1 MKAEILA
8 PCGDL
13 ACLEAAVR
21 SGADAVYF
29 GSGNFNARRNAGNFD
44 GEKLGEAIA
53 YCRVRGVKTHITLN
67 TLLSDTELPAA
78 LAVAQA
84 AASAGADALIVQDLG
99 LVRQIRRR
107 IPELPLHASTQMTV
121 HDISGLRIAKR
132 LGFSRAVLSRELS
145 AKEIE
150 NICRVAKEIGIE
162 IEVFAHGALC
172 MSVSGQC
179 YMSSIIGGRSGNR
192 GLCAQPCRL
201 PFSAGGSGKYA
212 LSLKDM
218 SHLNAINELSALG
231 VTSFKIEG
239 RMKTPEYVAAAVTA
253 AREARDEGH
262 VSEPTETL
270 LRSVFSR
277 SGFTNGYLTGK
288 RTDMFGIRTET
299 DKALTAATEKELHEL
314 YRREYQRIGV
324 DCTLSLRTGSAAS
337 LQICDGTNTVEICGS
352 TVSAASDRPLD
363 QDFAERQ
370 LSRMGGTP
378 FYLRA
383 LALETDGSAFVPPAE
398 LNNLR
403 RQALE
408 MLTELRQRPPE
419 VHFAEYADDAL
430 TAVEPTLTDVVARFT
445 DTLPTDLSGIRRAY
459 LPWSADRKL
468 FERLQN
474 EVPEVGV
481 ELPRTYFG
489 NSETLR
495 KRLEELKN
503 QGISRALCE
512 TGAAIQIA
520 VELGL
525 QVDCGM
531 FSQIMNS
538 SAVASLKDLGAET
551 AIVSFENTV
560 DQVAALRTELP
571 LGIVGYGYL
580 PLMLVRC
587 CPLKEE
593 RSCAGCK
600 GGNIADRLGKQF
612 FVKCRDGA
620 SEIFNCVPI
629 YMGDRKRELR
639 NVDFALLYFTR
650 EDTET
655 IDAVL
660 ADWRN
665 GTPPTMEHTRGL
677 YYRGVQ

>member
-8 PCGDL
+8 PCGDF

-67 TLLSDTELPAA
+67 TLLSDAELSSA
-78 LAVAQA
+78 LAVAKA

-99 LVRQIRRR
+99 LVRQIHSR
-107 IPELPLHASTQMTV
+107 IPHLALHASTQLTI
-121 HDISGLRIAKR
+121 HDGNGLRIAKQ

-150 NICRVAKEIGIE
+150 NICSVAKEIGME

-179 YMSSIIGGRSGNR
+179 YMSSMIGGRSGNR

-201 PFSAGGSGKYA
+201 PFSAGGSDKYV

-218 SHLNAINELSALG
+218 SHLGAINELSALG

-253 AREARDEGH
+253 AREARDEGR
-262 VSEPTETL
+262 VSERTETL

-277 SGFTNGYLTGK
+277 SGFTDGYLTGK
-288 RTDMFGIRTET
+288 RTDMFGIRTEA

-314 YRREYQRIGV
+314 YRREFQRVGV
-324 DCTLSLRTGSAAS
+324 DCTLSLHIGSAAR
-337 LQICDGTNTVEICGS
+337 LQASDGTNAVETTGTTAS
-352 TVSAASDRPLD
+352 TVSDRPLD
-363 QDFAERQ
+363 QAFAERQ

-378 FYLRA
+378 FYLRS
-383 LALETDGSAFVPPAE
+383 LVLETDGSVFVPPAE

-408 MLTELRQRPPE
+408 KLTEHRKYPPE
-419 VHFAEYADDAL
+419 TSFAEC
-430 TAVEPTLTDVVARFT
+430 VNEPSATEHTLTDLVVRFT
-445 DTLPTDLSGIRRAY
+445 DTLPTNLTGIRRAY

-468 FERLQN
+468 FERLLS
-474 EVPEVGV
+474 EVSEVGV
-481 ELPRTYFG
+481 ELPRTFFG
-489 NSETLR
+489 NTDIIGSYLETL
-495 KRLEELKN
+495 KGL
-503 QGISRALCE
+503 GVSRALCE
-512 TGAAIQIA
+512 TAAA
-520 VELGL
+520 FRVAMDHGL
-525 QVDCGM
+525 RVDCGM

-538 SAVASLKDLGAET
+538 GTLAALQDLGAET
-551 AIVSFENTV
+551 AIVSFENTL
-560 DQVAALRTELP
+560 DQVAVLRTELP

-593 RSCAGCK
+593 HGCSGCK
-600 GGNIADRLGKQF
+600 GGYVTDRLGKQF

-629 YMGDRKRELR
+629 YMGDRKRELK
-639 NVDFALLYFTR
+639 NVDFALLYFTH
-650 EDTET
+650 ENAET
-655 IDAVL
+655 IDAIL
-660 ADWRN
+660 ADWHN
-665 GTPPTMEHTRGL
+665 GSPPTMEHTRGL

>member
-8 PCGDL
+8 PCGDF
-13 ACLEAAVR
+13 ACMEAAVR

-44 GEKLGEAIA
+44 GDKLGEAIA
-53 YCRVRGVKTHITLN
+53 YCRARGVKTHITLN
-67 TLLSDTELPAA
+67 TLLSDAELPAA
-78 LAVAQA
+78 LEVAKA
-84 AASAGADALIVQDLG
+84 AAKAGADALIVQDLG
-99 LVRQIRRR
+99 LVRLIRRQ
-107 IPELPLHASTQMTV
+107 IPDLVLHASTQLTI
-121 HDISGLRIAKR
+121 HDVNGLHIAKA

-145 AKEIE
+145 LGEIRV
-150 NICRVAKEIGIE
+150 ICEAAREIGME

-201 PFSAGGSGKYA
+201 PFSAGGSSKYA

-218 SHLNAINELSALG
+218 SHLNAIGELTELG

-253 AREARDEGH
+253 AKEARDEGC
-262 VSEPTETL
+262 VSEQTETL

-277 SGFTNGYLTGK
+277 SGFTDGYLTGK
-288 RTDMFGIRTET
+288 RTEMFGIRTES
-299 DKALTAATEKELHEL
+299 DKELTAAIEKELHEL

-324 DCTLSLRTGSAAS
+324 DCELTLSAGSPAQLSVSDGEHTITVCGAAVQSAA
-337 LQICDGTNTVEICGS
+337 
-352 TVSAASDRPLD
+352 DRPVD
-363 QDFAERQ
+363 QAFAERQ

-378 FYLRA
+378 FYLRSLTLQA
-383 LALETDGSAFVPPAE
+383 DGTVFVPPAE

-408 MLTELRQRPPE
+408 QLFAERQRLPE
-419 VHFAEYADDAL
+419 IRFADEQEEYPD
-430 TAVEPTLTDVVARFT
+430 TEHTLTDVVVRFT
-445 DTLPTDLSGIRRAY
+445 DTLPSDLTGIRHAY
-459 LPWSADRKL
+459 LPWTAEDALFDRL
-468 FERLQN
+468 LA

-481 ELPRTYFG
+481 ELPRTFFG
-489 NSETLR
+489 SISVLC
-495 KRLEELKN
+495 KQLDALKAR
-503 QGISRALCE
+503 GISRALCE
-512 TGAAIQIA
+512 TAGAVKLA
-520 VELGL
+520 ERYGL
-525 QVDCGM
+525 QIDCGM

-538 SAVASLKDLGAET
+538 AALAALRDLGAKS
-551 AIVSFENTV
+551 AVVSFENTL
-560 DQVAALRTELP
+560 DQISVLQTELP

-580 PLMLVRC
+580 PLMIVRC
-587 CPLKEE
+587 CPLKEAHG
-593 RSCAGCK
+593 CTGCK
-600 GGNIADRLGKQF
+600 GGFVTDRLGKQF

-629 YMGDRKRELR
+629 YMGDRKRELK

-650 EDTET
+650 ETAEEIET
-655 IDAVL
+655 IL
-660 ADWRN
+660 ADWRA

>member
-8 PCGDL
+8 PCGDF
-13 ACLEAAVR
+13 ACMEAAVR

-53 YCRVRGVKTHITLN
+53 FCRARGVKTHITLN
-67 TLLSDTELPAA
+67 TLLSDAELPAA
-78 LAVAQA
+78 LEVAKA
-84 AASAGADALIVQDLG
+84 AAAAGADALIVQDLG
-99 LVRQIRRR
+99 LVRLIRRQ
-107 IPELPLHASTQMTV
+107 IPDLVLHASTQLTI
-121 HDISGLRIAKR
+121 HDVNGLHLAKS
-132 LGFSRAVLSRELS
+132 LGFSRVVLSRELS
-145 AKEIE
+145 LGEIRV
-150 NICRVAKEIGIE
+150 ICETAREIGME

-201 PFSAGGSGKYA
+201 PFSAGGGSKYA

-218 SHLNAINELSALG
+218 SHLNAIGELTDLG

-253 AREARDEGH
+253 AKEARDEGR
-262 VSEPTETL
+262 VSERTETL

-277 SGFTNGYLTGK
+277 SGFTDGYLTGK
-288 RTDMFGIRTET
+288 RTEMFGIRTES
-299 DKALTAATEKELHEL
+299 DKELTAAIEKELHEL

-324 DCTLSLRTGSAAS
+324 DCELTLAAGSPAQLSVSDGEHTISVCGAAV
-337 LQICDGTNTVEICGS
+337 QP
-352 TVSAASDRPLD
+352 AADRPID
-363 QDFAERQ
+363 QAFAERQ

-378 FYLRA
+378 FYLRSLTLQA
-383 LALETDGSAFVPPAE
+383 DGTVFVPPAE

-408 MLTELRQRPPE
+408 QLVTVRQRLQA
-419 VHFAEYADDAL
+419 VRFANEQEEYPA
-430 TAVEPTLTDVVARFT
+430 TPHTLTDVVVRFT
-445 DTLPTDLSGIRRAY
+445 DTLPSDLTGIRRAY
-459 LPWSADRKL
+459 LPWTAEDSLFDRL
-468 FERLQN
+468 LA

-481 ELPRTYFG
+481 ELPRTFFE
-489 NSETLR
+489 NIAALC
-495 KRLEELKN
+495 KRLDALKAR
-503 QGISRALCE
+503 GISRALCE
-512 TGAAIQIA
+512 TAGALKLA
-520 VELGL
+520 ERCGL
-525 QVDCGM
+525 QIDCGM

-538 SAVASLKDLGAET
+538 ATLAALRDLGVKSAV
-551 AIVSFENTV
+551 VSFENTL
-560 DQVAALRTELP
+560 DQISVLQTELP

-580 PLMLVRC
+580 PLMIVRC
-587 CPLKEE
+587 CPLKEAHG
-593 RSCAGCK
+593 CAGCK
-600 GGNIADRLGKQF
+600 GGFVTDRLGKQF

-629 YMGDRKRELR
+629 YMGDRKRELK

-650 EDTET
+650 ETAEEIET
-655 IDAVL
+655 IL
-660 ADWRN
+660 ADWRT

>member
-107 IPELPLHASTQMTV
+107 IPELALHASTQMTV
-121 HDISGLRIAKR
+121 HDVNGLRIAKR

-179 YMSSIIGGRSGNR
+179 YMSSVIGGRSGNR

-378 FYLRA
+378 FYLRS

-419 VHFAEYADDAL
+419 VHFAEYADDDL
-430 TAVEPTLTDVVARFT
+430 TAVEHTLTDVVARFT

-520 VELGL
+520 VEHSL

-538 SAVASLKDLGAET
+538 SAVASLQDLGAET
-551 AIVSFENTV
+551 TIVSFENTL
-560 DQVAALRTELP
+560 DQVAALHTELP

-593 RSCAGCK
+593 RNCAGCK
-600 GGNIADRLGKQF
+600 GGHITDRLGKQF
-612 FVKCRDGA
+612 FVRCRDGA